1 MTDTHILSA
10 SPTSSLRAILER
22 SMGPLLLFLAV
33 LCGLLLLSWMLLLP
47 RFTQLEVE
55 GKKMGAGELHRYR
68 QELQATLS
76 TLEQHRTVLALPVQ
90 DPDFLRLMQQKQA
103 HLTAQDVRSRLH
115 LAAARVS
122 DVPDAILLS
131 RFSFDV
137 ASGAV
142 EVEGDVRNV
151 GPRSMTVLAAFIDQV
166 EQMPE
171 VSELTRPAFQRS
183 DDGDGGFHSPFH
195 FVFFV
200 KQAVPPSL

>member
-22 SMGPLLLFLAV
+22 SMGPLALFLAV

-55 GKKMGAGELHRYR
+55 GKKMGAGELQRYR
-68 QELQATLS
+68 QELQATLA

-122 DVPDAILLS
+122 DV
-131 RFSFDV
+131 
-137 ASGAV
+137 
-142 EVEGDVRNV
+142 
-151 GPRSMTVLAAFIDQV
+151 
-166 EQMPE
+166 
-171 VSELTRPAFQRS
+171 
-183 DDGDGGFHSPFH
+183 
-195 FVFFV
+195 
-200 KQAVPPSL
+200 